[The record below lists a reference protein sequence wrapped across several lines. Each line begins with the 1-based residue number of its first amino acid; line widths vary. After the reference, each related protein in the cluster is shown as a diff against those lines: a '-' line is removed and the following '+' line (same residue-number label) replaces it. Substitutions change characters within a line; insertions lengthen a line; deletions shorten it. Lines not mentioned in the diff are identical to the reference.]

1 MERASSARGRCV
13 AVSGKARN
21 MSARGSSRER
31 QVVRLLESEGWVC
44 FRAPGSFGVA
54 DVVACRRWPF
64 AALTK
69 EGLTDAYCAE
79 VMLVEVKTTARNPW
93 NDFGPAKRRTLLEA
107 AARAGASAW
116 VYWWPMG
123 GELERIPSSHS
134 QWPAS

>member
-1 MERASSARGRCV
+1 
-13 AVSGKARN
+13 

-54 DVVACRRWPF
+54 DVVAMSAGPF
-64 AALTK
+64 LYRPSSPDKPQVAVPS
-69 EGLTDAYCAE
+69 AE

-116 VYWWPMG
+116 VFWWPMG
-123 GELERIPSSHS
+123 GELERIPSS